1 MKKIFDI
8 IVIGAGSGGLN
19 IAGFMVK
26 AGFKVLLVDKS
37 DEHIGGDCLNFGCV
51 PSKALIH
58 VAKTIHYAQKAKQF
72 GIDAHGKT
80 DMQKVVEYIKSKK
93 DFIRAHENKAYFE
106 SLGMTVV
113 VGCATFASRNSISV
127 NGEEYMG
134 KKIVLATGSRP
145 REYTVKGIEHVEVLT
160 NETIFD
166 ITQLPS
172 KLLIVGG
179 GPISV
184 EIGQAFA
191 YLGSEVTIVV
201 KENRILPR
209 EDESIALV
217 LQKRME
223 DEGVCFYFESVI
235 QEIHSSTQARILTQQ
250 REVAQEFDTFFV
262 AIGRELN
269 TEGLSLEK
277 AGIKQNDKKGIVA
290 NEYLETTNKD
300 VLLCGDIVGQHQFT
314 HAAELHAVLLIRN
327 FFIPHWLPFFKK
339 KLNTDHLAW
348 VTYTNP
354 EIATFGLSE
363 AEIQKR
369 NIAHTVIDQN
379 FDEDDRAIVDE
390 VTYGKAKVFVS
401 RDGFLLGGS
410 MVAQNAGELIQE
422 FILAETNKIPIGAF
436 FTKIYPYPTASRIN
450 KRIIS
455 SLYKEKLTPFV
466 KKVMKFIY

>member
-1 MKKIFDI
+1 MKNTFDI

-19 IAGFMVK
+19 VASFMVK
-26 AGFKVLLVDKS
+26 AGFRVLLVDKS
-37 DEHIGGDCLNFGCV
+37 DAHIGGDCLNFGCV

-58 VAKTIHYAQKAKQF
+58 VAKIIHTAKSARQF
-72 GIDAHGKT
+72 GLETRGKT

-93 DFIRAHENKAYFE
+93 DFIRTHENKAYFE
-106 SLGMTVV
+106 SIGMTVV
-113 VGCATFASRNSISV
+113 LGHATFLSPHSILV
-127 NGEEYMG
+127 HGIEYCG

-145 REYTVKGIEHVEVLT
+145 RKFSVKGIEYVRILT

-166 ITQLPS
+166 IDHLPA

-179 GPISV
+179 GPISI

-201 KENRILPR
+201 KEKRILPR

-223 DEGVCFYFESVI
+223 QEGIRFYFESVI
-235 QEIHSSTQARILTQQ
+235 EEIYSKNQALIKTPNGH
-250 REVAQEFDTFFV
+250 EIQEFDEFLV

-269 TEGLSLEK
+269 TEGLNLEK
-277 AGIKQNDKKGIVA
+277 AKIKLHDKKNIRV
-290 NEYLETTNKD
+290 NEYLETTQKNIF
-300 VLLCGDIVGQHQFT
+300 LCGDIVGQHQFT
-314 HAAELHAVLLIRN
+314 HAAELHASVLIRN
-327 FFIPHWLPFFKK
+327 FFVPRWLPFLKK
-339 KLNTDHLAW
+339 KLNTDHLSW

-363 AEIQKR
+363 TEIKKR
-369 NIAHTVIDQN
+369 NIAHTVIHQN
-379 FDEDDRAIVDE
+379 FDEDDRAIVED

-401 RDGFLLGGS
+401 DDGYLLGGS

-422 FILAETNKIPIGAF
+422 FILAETHRIHVSAF
-436 FTKIYPYPTASRIN
+436 FAKIYPYPTSSRIN

-466 KKVMKFIY
+466 KNLMKALY